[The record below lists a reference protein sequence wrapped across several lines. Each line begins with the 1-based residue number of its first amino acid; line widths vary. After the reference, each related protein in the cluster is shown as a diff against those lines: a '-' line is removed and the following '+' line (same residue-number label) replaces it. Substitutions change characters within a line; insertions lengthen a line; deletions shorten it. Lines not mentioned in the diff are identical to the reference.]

1 MKTEFDSANSIPKY
15 PVGSTAAWTIWTH
28 LSEIISTSGN
38 NPMTGMSQ
46 YCLSLVRPL
55 IKREGVNF

>member
-1 MKTEFDSANSIPKY
+1 MKTEFDFANSIPKY
-15 PVGSTAAWTIWTH
+15 PVGLTPRRNIWTY
-28 LSEIISTSGN
+28 LSEIISTSRN

-55 IKREGVNF
+55 IKREGVYF